1 MKVALI
7 VFGCRVNQAEFQK
20 LEKSLKIK
28 GYEITDDLKKADC
41 WIINTCAVTNKAE
54 IQSRQIINRAL
65 KEGKKCF
72 ATGCYINLRFPKETE
87 NLKIISNQN
96 KDSIINYFNTITS
109 SITSKKINR
118 HRAVV
123 KIQDG
128 CNNYCSYCI
137 VPYLRGRPISYKL
150 SEIIEEIKDY
160 ESSGIKE
167 IILSG
172 INIGLFGFNEK
183 EKINLKF
190 LLKNILKKTSMPK
203 IRLSSIEINH
213 VDEELLEIMGDSRIC
228 KHLHIPLQHGS
239 DRILKLMNRKYNIAQ
254 YLKIIEKILI
264 MYPNIA
270 IGTDLIVGF
279 PSETEDDF
287 KATLKIA
294 ETVSFSYLHV
304 FNYSKRP
311 FTVAAKMPNHLP
323 EQLKKERTSVLLDIA
338 KAKKR
343 KYIEKF
349 INSQLEIIVENRKNH
364 LFTGTSDNY
373 IKCMIEDK
381 DGISSGELI
390 IGRVKSVDN
399 DMAFVSC
406 ARKR

>member
-109 SITSKKINR
+109 SIDSKKINR

-128 CNNYCSYCI
+128 CNNYCSYCV
-137 VPYLRGRPISYKL
+137 VPYLRGKPISYKV

-183 EKINLKF
+183 EKTNLNF
-190 LLKNILKKTSMPK
+190 LLKNILKKTSIPK

-213 VDEELLEIMGDSRIC
+213 VDEELLEIMGDSRVC

-239 DRILKLMNRKYNIAQ
+239 DRILKLMNRKYDIAQ
-254 YLKIIEKILI
+254 YLKIIEKILL

-294 ETVSFSYLHV
+294 ETVNFSYLHV

-323 EQLKKERTSVLLDIA
+323 EQLKKERTSVLVDIA

-373 IKCMIEDK
+373 IKCMIENK
-381 DGISSGELI
+381 DGISSGELV
-390 IGRVKSVDN
+390 IGKVKSIDN
-399 DMAFVSC
+399 DMAFVSSVI
-406 ARKR
+406 KR